1 VVRVNYCAI
10 SLILSDNLCDSSR
23 LTTFN
28 SNYHCNIAMNS
39 SEYAQE
45 RDMFDIPSPFTSQLG
60 TDFVP
65 NDEEAAKIRDV
76 LASGTSKLARIS
88 SDLTRVKSILLE
100 LENQHKALM
109 NEMDAHRA
117 LLSPL
122 RRELI
127 PVDLLQKIFHSCL
140 PIDHDSI
147 ICKKEAPVLLTQVCS
162 SWRRIAL
169 NTPLLW
175 ASINIP
181 VPYTRMGGHQAAM
194 DLIMAN
200 RVNAVRE
207 WLKRSQDCPLSFTLD
222 ANWAVKYV
230 DDLLDLLLPESTR
243 WQRVDMTMAQH
254 HISMVMGLDPRKTPL
269 LISIRMHITRL
280 TGGLV
285 EDMASEEYLSQF
297 SLFQSTNLRT
307 LSIVELP
314 MNSTTLPLKWSEL
327 SHLSLDQN
335 VDPLDIFQILGM
347 LKACIRLRSFQ
358 LTVPIYNNA
367 TARENRSSFKITDS
381 LVSLPFLTKFSVV
394 LSNVRYN
401 ASDSY
406 LGPTIFDSIELP
418 VLNDV
423 NFIWGHYSEH
433 PPPLLSF
440 LRNHGRTVTKL
451 STNTHL
457 FSQENLIPCLRCCPN
472 LIELRIE
479 DTPDIRRLGN
489 AMIINYH
496 FLKQLSAADNSGE
509 ILCPQLE
516 LLDLPVLCSDQEV
529 LDFLSKKQ
537 GLNVPWLSKLKLL
550 RLKFSR
556 EQEQPLAKAVQPF
569 IDKGLCLALDYHTR
583 EPRIQVTFKNG
594 SAYRNLRL
602 PSSELLRTGTILF

>member
-1 VVRVNYCAI
+1 
-10 SLILSDNLCDSSR
+10 
-23 LTTFN
+23 
-28 SNYHCNIAMNS
+28 MNP

-45 RDMFDIPSPFTSQLG
+45 RDMFDISSSFTSLLG

-65 NDEEAAKIRDV
+65 NDEEAAKIGDF
-76 LASGTSKLARIS
+76 LASGPSKLARIS
-88 SDLTRVKSILLE
+88 SEITRVKLILQE
-100 LENQHKALM
+100 LENQHKAVED
-109 NEMDAHRA
+109 EMDAHRA

-127 PVDLLQKIFHSCL
+127 PMDILQEIFLSCL
-140 PIDHDSI
+140 PRDHDSI
-147 ICKKEAPVLLTQVCS
+147 ISNKEAPVLFTQVCS

-175 ASINIP
+175 SSIHVPIP
-181 VPYTRMGGHQAAM
+181 YPSPTVGGQQAAM
-194 DLIMAN
+194 DLIMVN

-207 WLKRSQDCPLSFTLD
+207 WLKRSQDCPLSFTLEG
-222 ANWAVKYV
+222 NWAAQHCN
-230 DDLLDLLLPESTR
+230 DLLDLLLPESIR
-243 WQRVDMTMAQH
+243 WQRVDMAMAQH
-254 HISMVMGLDPRKTPL
+254 QISIVMRLDPRKTPL
-269 LISIRMHITRL
+269 LRSIRMRSTRL

-285 EDMASEEYLSQF
+285 EDMGSEEYLNQF
-297 SLFQSTNLRT
+297 SLFQSTDLRT
-307 LSIVELP
+307 LSIANLP
-314 MNSTTLPLKWSEL
+314 VNSATLPLKWSQL
-327 SHLSLDQN
+327 SHLFFDQN
-335 VDPLDIFQILGM
+335 DGPLDISQILGM

-358 LTVPIYNNA
+358 LTVPILDNA
-367 TARENRSSFKITDS
+367 TPTENPSSFKITDS

-394 LSNVRYN
+394 LTNIEYN
-401 ASDSY
+401 ISY
-406 LGPTIFDSIELP
+406 PGPTIFDSIELP

-423 NFIWGHYSEH
+423 KFIWGHYSEG

-451 STNTHL
+451 STNTTHL
-457 FSQENLIPCLRCCPN
+457 FSQENLISCLRCCPN

-479 DTPDIRRLGN
+479 DTDIRRLGN
-489 AMIINYH
+489 AMIIDYH
-496 FLKQLSAADNSGE
+496 FLKKLSAADNSGE

-516 LLDLPVLCSDQEV
+516 LLDSPVWCSDQEV

-569 IDKGLCLALDYHTR
+569 VDEGLCLALDYHTR
-583 EPRIQVTFKNG
+583 EPRTQVTFKNG
-594 SAYRNLRL
+594 SAYNNLRL
-602 PSSELLRTGTILF
+602 PSSGLLREGTILF